1 MRENIEHYARG
12 LEDLSLEDLSRGAE
26 ELVSRERQHTADLIA
41 HLAEISRRKGHLEL
55 GYRSLFEYCQK
66 VLRLSEGAVWRRTQ
80 VARVSRRFPQVL
92 ACLAE
97 GKVSLSSLG
106 VLAPEVSEEN
116 VDELL
121 KEAEGKTKAQVKE
134 IVAALRPKP
143 AAGPMIRR
151 KPVRSGGES
160 PERGAGGARGVQPGL
175 SLSGAAREVEPRRVE
190 GSVEA
195 ARPEVYNFR
204 FSAGKSLREKLE
216 RLAEVLGVEGAA
228 RNMPKIIEKALDI
241 ALAKRDP
248 KQKLQRR
255 RKREAARSRTRPG
268 EAVAGERKR
277 ETPGRDVRGRARYIP
292 SSVRE
297 RLLERAG
304 YQCEYTGP
312 GGIRCTA
319 RTRLEV
325 DHIQPLE
332 KGGGRGE
339 ENLRILCRA
348 HNLLAA
354 DREFGAEFMR
364 GRIERA
370 KIGGRN
376 AEQRGGDVNDTAAS
390 GVSTTV
396 PEALPSPSLVA
407 ASDCPA
413 AGQGCVPLRS
423 LLRDG

>member
-1 MRENIEHYARG
+1 
-12 LEDLSLEDLSRGAE
+12 
-26 ELVSRERQHTADLIA
+26 
-41 HLAEISRRKGHLEL
+41 
-55 GYRSLFEYCQK
+55 
-66 VLRLSEGAVWRRTQ
+66 
-80 VARVSRRFPQVL
+80 
-92 ACLAE
+92 
-97 GKVSLSSLG
+97 
-106 VLAPEVSEEN
+106 
-116 VDELL
+116 
-121 KEAEGKTKAQVKE
+121 
-134 IVAALRPKP
+134 
-143 AAGPMIRR
+143 
-151 KPVRSGGES
+151 
-160 PERGAGGARGVQPGL
+160 
-175 SLSGAAREVEPRRVE
+175 LSGAAREVEPRRVE

-268 EAVAGERKR
+268 EAVVGERKR

-376 AEQRGGDVNDTAAS
+376 VEQRGGDVKDTAAS
-390 GVSTTV
+390 GVSTTG

-413 AGQGCVPLRS
+413 AGQGCVPLQS
-423 LLRDG
+423 LLPDG

>member
-1 MRENIEHYARG
+1 
-12 LEDLSLEDLSRGAE
+12 
-26 ELVSRERQHTADLIA
+26 V
-41 HLAEISRRKGHLEL
+41 
-55 GYRSLFEYCQK
+55 
-66 VLRLSEGAVWRRTQ
+66 
-80 VARVSRRFPQVL
+80 
-92 ACLAE
+92 
-97 GKVSLSSLG
+97 
-106 VLAPEVSEEN
+106 
-116 VDELL
+116 
-121 KEAEGKTKAQVKE
+121 
-134 IVAALRPKP
+134 
-143 AAGPMIRR
+143 
-151 KPVRSGGES
+151 
-160 PERGAGGARGVQPGL
+160 
-175 SLSGAAREVEPRRVE
+175 
-190 GSVEA
+190 
-195 ARPEVYNFR
+195 
-204 FSAGKSLREKLE
+204 
-216 RLAEVLGVEGAA
+216 
-228 RNMPKIIEKALDI
+228 
-241 ALAKRDP
+241 LAKRDP
-248 KQKLQRR
+248 KQNLQRR

-268 EAVAGERKR
+268 EAVVGERKR

-376 AEQRGGDVNDTAAS
+376 VEQRGGDVKDTAAS

-413 AGQGCVPLRS
+413 AGQGCVPLQS